1 MTTETYSVE
10 TIRDYLLGRL
20 AEPET
25 ERLDEL
31 TVTDAGWADRIRAVE
46 YDLLDAYA
54 RGELQGADLEQFR
67 SRYLTTPRRLEATR
81 FAEALQSLDEPSARE
96 TSSEGGRE
104 RTPLVREKWGGRHLL
119 ALAAALV
126 LLATAS
132 VWLALD
138 NRTLRAR
145 VASAES
151 ARDQLQRDRQLREA
165 EARRTPDVAPRA
177 TNPGTPSMTVATLVL
192 APQLRSARQLPAVA
206 LAGGTGDLA
215 VRLDLEPV
223 DYPAYDVALVA
234 SSGDRVWRTDG
245 LIARTAGAR
254 KFIDLRVPATVLTP
268 QDYLVRVSGVPARG
282 APEIA
287 GEYRFSVVR

>member
-1 MTTETYSVE
+1 
-10 TIRDYLLGRL
+10 
-20 AEPET
+20 
-25 ERLDEL
+25 
-31 TVTDAGWADRIRAVE
+31 
-46 YDLLDAYA
+46 
-54 RGELQGADLEQFR
+54 
-67 SRYLTTPRRLEATR
+67 
-81 FAEALQSLDEPSARE
+81 
-96 TSSEGGRE
+96 
-104 RTPLVREKWGGRHLL
+104 
-119 ALAAALV
+119 
-126 LLATAS
+126 
-132 VWLALD
+132 
-138 NRTLRAR
+138 
-145 VASAES
+145 
-151 ARDQLQRDRQLREA
+151 
-165 EARRTPDVAPRA
+165 
-177 TNPGTPSMTVATLVL
+177 MTVATLVL

-234 SSGDRVWRTDG
+234 SSGDRVWQTDG